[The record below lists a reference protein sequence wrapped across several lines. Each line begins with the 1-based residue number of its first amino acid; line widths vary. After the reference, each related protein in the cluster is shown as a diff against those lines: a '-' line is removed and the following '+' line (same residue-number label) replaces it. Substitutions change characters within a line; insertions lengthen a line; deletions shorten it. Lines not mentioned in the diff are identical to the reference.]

1 MSGEDQ
7 ERLPRNSEEERRFR
21 PVPRI
26 SSGGQHL
33 DAGDAEQD
41 PPLAPTRF
49 APGMARSS
57 TVGTALTLAPSDEN
71 ADPLGWT
78 TVDSSGCSWAGV
90 TTVPEQNVH
99 PDAVGYESPES
110 GDIDDASLI
119 VDTSHLSHLLN
130 APVHPSARPAPMPPS
145 HDLSCGIPPP
155 AAPVAKTLGPRRA
168 SSKPPGKCAAMA
180 NPILQRDGNRLP
192 SSLDRPPH
200 TGRRRNQRDMIET
213 SHSRESTPP
222 DRGD

>member
-1 MSGEDQ
+1 MSGEEQ

-33 DAGDAEQD
+33 DAGDAEQ
-41 PPLAPTRF
+41 APTRF

-78 TVDSSGCSWAGV
+78 TLSSDGWNV
-90 TTVPEQNVH
+90 TAVPEQNVH

-110 GDIDDASLI
+110 GDIDDTRLI
-119 VDTSHLSHLLN
+119 VDSRNLRRDLLN
-130 APVHPSARPAPMPPS
+130 APVHPSAARA
-145 HDLSCGIPPP
+145 LGIPPP

-192 SSLDRPPH
+192 SSLDRSPPR
-200 TGRRRNQRDMIET
+200 GRRRNQRDMIET
-213 SHSRESTPP
+213 THSRESTPP

>member
-1 MSGEDQ
+1 MSGEEQ

-26 SSGGQHL
+26 RRVPRISSGGQHL
-33 DAGDAEQD
+33 DAGDAEQA

-57 TVGTALTLAPSDEN
+57 TVGTALTLEPSDEN

-78 TVDSSGCSWAGV
+78 TLSSDGWNV
-90 TTVPEQNVH
+90 TAVPEQNVQ
-99 PDAVGYESPES
+99 PDAIGYESPES
-110 GDIDDASLI
+110 GDIDDTRLI
-119 VDTSHLSHLLN
+119 VDSRNLRRDLLN
-130 APVHPSARPAPMPPS
+130 APVHPSAARA
-145 HDLSCGIPPP
+145 LGIPPP
-155 AAPVAKTLGPRRA
+155 AAPMAKTLGPRRA
-168 SSKPPGKCAAMA
+168 SSAPPGKCAAMA
-180 NPILQRDGNRLP
+180 DPRLQRDGLRLP
-192 SSLDRPPH
+192 SSLDRPPP

-213 SHSRESTPP
+213 THSRESTPP

>member
-1 MSGEDQ
+1 MSGEEQ

-33 DAGDAEQD
+33 DAGDAEQ
-41 PPLAPTRF
+41 APTRF

-57 TVGTALTLAPSDEN
+57 TVGTALTLEPSDEN

-78 TVDSSGCSWAGV
+78 TLSSDGWNV
-90 TTVPEQNVH
+90 TAVPEQNVQ
-99 PDAVGYESPES
+99 PDAIGYESPES

-168 SSKPPGKCAAMA
+168 SSAPPGKCAAMA
-180 NPILQRDGNRLP
+180 DPRLQRDGLRLP
-192 SSLDRPPH
+192 SSLDRPPP

-213 SHSRESTPP
+213 THSRESTPP